1 MGGRGRERLKAS
13 GRHALERVRHA
24 RHPLTG
30 WKKWS
35 LIAFQ
40 ALAGLVALFA
50 VVNLT
55 LSLTAFRG
63 DDPVD
68 RMVDEVRGLWFSPAE
83 GKPVSPEAFAA
94 VHGEDVG
101 ADPTGAEIR
110 AHFEAEAERGV
121 FLLDHVMVD
130 HIVRRFGRIDGR
142 TLPNGVYV
150 GAHAL
155 GPDGAP
161 WVAGTKWPAHYLM
174 FPRHAYILVVP
185 ETGPAIVFSAS
196 QNAKFE
202 GDTRYGA
209 RLGARI
215 GPYDFRA
222 YDFPSSGQALHEMT
236 LITDDPEEVAA
247 APDRLRRAQAE
258 LEASG
263 LRYGLLAPNSNTVVG
278 CILEASGA
286 VTRRQRSRILLAVRA
301 PGIGADCW

>member
-1 MGGRGRERLKAS
+1 MGEGADRLRAKGRE
-13 GRHALERVRHA
+13 ALEHVRHA

-30 WKKWS
+30 WRKWS
-35 LIAFQ
+35 LIALQ
-40 ALAGLVALFA
+40 AVVGLVVLFA

-63 DDPVD
+63 DDPLD

-83 GKPVSPEAFAA
+83 GEPVSPSAFAA
-94 VHGEDVG
+94 VHGEDLG
-101 ADPTGAEIR
+101 ASPSAADIR
-110 AHFEAEAERGV
+110 AHFEDEAARGI
-121 FLLDHVMVD
+121 FLLDHVMAD

-142 TLPNGVYV
+142 TLPTGIYV

-161 WVAGTKWPAHYLM
+161 WVAVTKWPAHYLM
-174 FPRHAYILVVP
+174 FPRHAYIVVVP
-185 ETGPAIVFSAS
+185 ESGPAIAFSAS
-196 QNAKFE
+196 QNAKFDPDLPA
-202 GDTRYGA
+202 GD

-215 GPYDFRA
+215 ATWDADA

-236 LITDDPEEVAA
+236 LITDDPARVAEAPA
-247 APDRLRRAQAE
+247 ALAQARAE
-258 LEASG
+258 LDASG

-286 VTRRQRSRILLAVRA
+286 ITREQRRRILLAIRA
-301 PGIGADCW
+301 PGVGADCW